1 VWRIIV
7 SAEGELVSEAGA
19 RPGASDTDDD
29 LMSRLNT
36 NIAHPARTWDY
47 WLGGKDHFA
56 ADREAAEAAER
67 LLPSM
72 PRIARADRAFLRSV
86 VRFLAGE
93 VGIRQFLDIGTG
105 LPTVD
110 NTHEVAQRIAP
121 ESRIVYV
128 DNDPIVLAHA
138 RALLTSTPEG
148 KCDYIDAD
156 VRDPGKILDRATA
169 TLDFSKPVAIMMLG
183 LLLYVPDADDPW
195 GIVARLLAAVPP
207 GSYLAVSHGASDLIP
222 ERSAPFADT
231 FNEHSAAPLTLR
243 TRAEVTRFFDGSDLL
258 EPGVVLIHQWRV
270 NPDTPGYD
278 EKLNAYCGL
287 SRKP

>member
-1 VWRIIV
+1 MRCVLSGRGGRV
-7 SAEGELVSEAGA
+7 AGS
-19 RPGASDTDDD
+19 GDWLDASHAGDD

-36 NIAHPARTWDY
+36 GIAHPARTWDY

-56 ADREAAEAAER
+56 ADREAAEAAES

-72 PRIARADRAFLRSV
+72 PRIARADRAFLSNV
-86 VRFLAGE
+86 VRFAAGE
-93 VGIRQFLDIGTG
+93 AGIRQFLDIGTG

-110 NTHEVAQRIAP
+110 NTHEVAQRVRP

-138 RALLTSTPEG
+138 RALLTSTREG

-156 VRDPGKILDRATA
+156 VRDVAKILDRAAA
-169 TLDFSKPVAIMMLG
+169 TLDFSEPMALMMLG

-195 GIVARLLAAVPP
+195 EIVARLLSAVPS
-207 GSYLAVSHGASDLIP
+207 GSYLAISHGASDVDP

-231 FNEHSAAPLTLR
+231 FNEHSASPLKLR
-243 TRAEVTRFFDGSDLL
+243 TRAEITRFFDGTELL
-258 EPGVVLIHQWRV
+258 EPGIVQIHRWRV
-270 NPDTPGYD
+270 GPDTPGFAD
-278 EKLNAYCGL
+278 NLITWCGL
-287 SRKP
+287 GRKP